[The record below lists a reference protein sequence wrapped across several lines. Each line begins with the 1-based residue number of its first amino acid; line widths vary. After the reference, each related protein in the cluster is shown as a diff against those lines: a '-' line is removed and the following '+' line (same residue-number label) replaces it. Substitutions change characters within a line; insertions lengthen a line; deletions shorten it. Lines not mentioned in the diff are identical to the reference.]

1 MNEGHFTLA
10 FFVYILGN
18 LVNCLRCIC
27 GLVNM
32 GVKGVNGMG
41 KRLLSILG
49 LLIAIVG
56 IVFGGNLVLVLV
68 GCVILGLGQVMKDK
82 EESTTSSM
90 DVIIKEFFEDVQFN
104 PNTHMLNV
112 SDTNIPLPKHD
123 YCSGSG
129 YVQARYK
136 GLDVEFCTLKLTDVT
151 EVLRDETGLWEKN
164 ENTVYTG
171 EWLLCKLDQRF
182 NTWLTIYPR
191 SLLDKQSS
199 KTGNETFDKK
209 FNLRCGDEK
218 LVLEILNSNRLERI
232 MALSNRKFS
241 INLNEDGRLYIA
253 IHDGHGFNSES
264 LQWFVDMI
272 DVFRE

>member
-1 MNEGHFTLA
+1 MS
-10 FFVYILGN
+10 
-18 LVNCLRCIC
+18 

-32 GVKGVNGMG
+32 EVERLNGKNNMA
-41 KRLLSILG
+41 KKILSILG
-49 LLIAIVG
+49 LLFALVG
-56 IVFGGNLVLVLV
+56 IVFGGNLVLVV
-68 GCVILGLGQVMKDK
+68 IGCVILGLGQMIKDK

-199 KTGNETFDKK
+199 KTVNETFDKK

-218 LVLEILNSNRLERI
+218 LVLEILNSKRLERI
-232 MALSNRKFS
+232 MALSNHKFS

-253 IHDGHGFNSES
+253 VHDGHGFNSEN
-264 LQWFVDMI
+264 LRWFVDMI

>member
-1 MNEGHFTLA
+1 
-10 FFVYILGN
+10 
-18 LVNCLRCIC
+18 
-27 GLVNM
+27 
-32 GVKGVNGMG
+32 MG

-56 IVFGGNLVLVLV
+56 IVFGGNLVLVII
-68 GCVILGLGQVMKDK
+68 GCVILGLGQLIKDK
-82 EESTTSSM
+82 EDNELNM
-90 DVIIKEFFEDVQFN
+90 NVVHEFFEDVKMN
-104 PNTHMLNV
+104 PESHILNV

-129 YVQARYK
+129 YVQGKYR
-136 GLDVEFCTLKLTDVT
+136 GLDVEFCTIKLTDVT

-171 EWLLCKLDQRF
+171 EWMLCNLNQRF

-191 SLLDKQSS
+191 NVLDKQSI

-209 FNLRCGDEK
+209 FNLTCGDEK
-218 LVLEILNSNRLERI
+218 SALEILHSNRLERI
-232 MALSNRKFS
+232 MALSNHKFS

-253 IHDGHGFNSES
+253 VHNFKNMND
-264 LQWFVDMI
+264 LKWFVDMI
-272 DVFRE
+272 DVFRG

>member
-1 MNEGHFTLA
+1 MND
-10 FFVYILGN
+10 
-18 LVNCLRCIC
+18 
-27 GLVNM
+27 
-32 GVKGVNGMG
+32 MG

-56 IVFGGNLVLVLV
+56 IVFGGNLVLVIV
-68 GCVILGLGQVMKDK
+68 GCVILGLGQMIKDK
-82 EESTTSSM
+82 EDNSTSDFNEGFGKYFVDVKMNPESH
-90 DVIIKEFFEDVQFN
+90 ILI
-104 PNTHMLNV
+104 V

-129 YVQARYK
+129 YVQGRYK
-136 GLDVEFCTLKLTDVT
+136 RLDVELCTIKLTDMT

-171 EWLLCKLDQRF
+171 EWMLCNLNQRF

-191 SLLDKQSS
+191 NVLDKQSI

-209 FNLRCGDEK
+209 FNLTCGDEK
-218 LVLEILNSNRLERI
+218 SALEILHSNRLERI
-232 MALSNRKFS
+232 MALSNHKFS

-253 IHDGHGFNSES
+253 AHSFKNMND
-264 LQWFVDMI
+264 LKWFVDMI
-272 DVFRE
+272 DAFRA

>member
-1 MNEGHFTLA
+1 M
-10 FFVYILGN
+10 
-18 LVNCLRCIC
+18 
-27 GLVNM
+27 
-32 GVKGVNGMG
+32 NGMG

-49 LLIAIVG
+49 LLIAIMG
-56 IVFGGNLVLVLV
+56 IVFGGNLVLVII
-68 GCVILGLGQVMKDK
+68 GCVILGLGQMIKDK
-82 EESTTSSM
+82 EESTTSGM
-90 DVIIKEFFEDVQFN
+90 DMIIKEFFEDVQFN
-104 PNTHMLNV
+104 PNVQILNV

-136 GLDVEFCTLKLTDVT
+136 GLDVEFCILKLTDVN

-171 EWLLCKLDQRF
+171 EWMLCKLDQRF

-191 SLLDKQSS
+191 MLDKQSI

-218 LVLEILNSNRLERI
+218 LVLEILDSNRLEQI
-232 MALSNRKFS
+232 IALSNHNFS
-241 INLNEDGRLYIA
+241 INLNEDGRLYMA
-253 IHDGHGFNSES
+253 FHGGYGFNSEN
-264 LQWFVDMI
+264 LQWFVNII

>member
-1 MNEGHFTLA
+1 
-10 FFVYILGN
+10 
-18 LVNCLRCIC
+18 
-27 GLVNM
+27 
-32 GVKGVNGMG
+32 MG

-56 IVFGGNLVLVLV
+56 IVFGGNLVLVIV
-68 GCVILGLGQVMKDK
+68 GCVILGLGQMIKDK
-82 EESTTSSM
+82 EDNELNKN
-90 DVIIKEFFEDVQFN
+90 VVYKFFEDVQFN

-129 YVQARYK
+129 YVQGKYK
-136 GLDVEFCTLKLTDVT
+136 GLDVELCTIKLTDVT

-171 EWLLCKLDQRF
+171 EWMLCKLDQRF
-182 NTWLTIYPR
+182 NTWLTIYPC
-191 SLLDKQSS
+191 SLLDKQSI
-199 KTGNETFDKK
+199 KTGNEAFDKK
-209 FNLRCGDEK
+209 FNLTCGDEK
-218 LVLEILNSNRLERI
+218 LALEILDANRLERI
-232 MALSNRKFS
+232 MALSNHKFS

-253 IHDGHGFNSES
+253 AHSFKNMND
-264 LQWFVDMI
+264 LKWFVDMI

>member
-1 MNEGHFTLA
+1 M
-10 FFVYILGN
+10 
-18 LVNCLRCIC
+18 
-27 GLVNM
+27 
-32 GVKGVNGMG
+32 NGMG

-56 IVFGGNLVLVLV
+56 IVFGGNLVLVIV
-68 GCVILGLGQVMKDK
+68 GCVILGLGQMIKDK
-82 EESTTSSM
+82 EDNSTSNFNESFC
-90 DVIIKEFFEDVQFN
+90 KYFEDVKMN
-104 PNTHMLNV
+104 PESHILNV

-129 YVQARYK
+129 YVQGKYK
-136 GLDVEFCTLKLTDVT
+136 GLDVEFCTIKLTDVT

-164 ENTVYTG
+164 ENTIYTG
-171 EWLLCKLDQRF
+171 EWLLCKLDRKF

-191 SLLDKQSS
+191 GFVDLKPS
-199 KTGNETFDKK
+199 KAQNEAFNKK
-209 FNLRCGDEK
+209 FNLCYGDEK
-218 LVLEILNSNRLERI
+218 LALEILVPNRLEKI

-241 INLNEDGRLYIA
+241 INLNEDGRLYMA
-253 IHDGHGFNSES
+253 IHDGHGFNSEN

>member
-1 MNEGHFTLA
+1 
-10 FFVYILGN
+10 
-18 LVNCLRCIC
+18 
-27 GLVNM
+27 
-32 GVKGVNGMG
+32 MG

-56 IVFGGNLVLVLV
+56 IVFGGNLVLVII
-68 GCVILGLGQVMKDK
+68 GCVILGLGQMIKDK
-82 EESTTSSM
+82 EDNSTSNFNESFG
-90 DVIIKEFFEDVQFN
+90 KYFEDVKMN
-104 PNTHMLNV
+104 PENHILNV

-123 YCSGSG
+123 YCSGNG
-129 YVQARYK
+129 YVQGKYK
-136 GLDVEFCTLKLTDVT
+136 GLDVEFCTIKLTDVT
-151 EVLRDETGLWEKN
+151 EILRDETGLWEKN

-253 IHDGHGFNSES
+253 VHDGHGFDSEK

-272 DVFRE
+272 DVFRG

>member
-1 MNEGHFTLA
+1 
-10 FFVYILGN
+10 
-18 LVNCLRCIC
+18 
-27 GLVNM
+27 
-32 GVKGVNGMG
+32 MG

-56 IVFGGNLVLVLV
+56 IVFGGNLILVIV
-68 GCVILGLGQVMKDK
+68 GCVILGLGQMIKDK
-82 EESTTSSM
+82 EDNELNM
-90 DVIIKEFFEDVQFN
+90 NVVHEFFEDVKMN
-104 PNTHMLNV
+104 PESHILNV

-129 YVQARYK
+129 YVQGKYK
-136 GLDVEFCTLKLTDVT
+136 GLDVELCTIKLSDVT

-171 EWLLCKLDQRF
+171 EWMLCNLNQRF

-191 SLLDKQSS
+191 SLLDKQSI
-199 KTGNETFDKK
+199 KTGNEAFDKK
-209 FNLRCGDEK
+209 FNLTCGDEK
-218 LVLEILNSNRLERI
+218 LALKILDSNRLERI
-232 MALSNRKFS
+232 MALSNHKFS
-241 INLNEDGRLYIA
+241 INLNEDGRLYMA
-253 IHDGHGFNSES
+253 IHDGHGFNAEN

>member
-1 MNEGHFTLA
+1 M
-10 FFVYILGN
+10 
-18 LVNCLRCIC
+18 
-27 GLVNM
+27 
-32 GVKGVNGMG
+32 NGMG

-56 IVFGGNLVLVLV
+56 IVFGGNLVLVIV
-68 GCVILGLGQVMKDK
+68 GCVILGLGQMIKDK
-82 EESTTSSM
+82 EDNSTSNFNESFC
-90 DVIIKEFFEDVQFN
+90 KYFEDVKMN
-104 PNTHMLNV
+104 PESHILNV

-129 YVQARYK
+129 YLQGKYK
-136 GLDVEFCTLKLTDVT
+136 GLDVEFCTIKLTDVT

-164 ENTVYTG
+164 ENTIYTG
-171 EWLLCKLDQRF
+171 EWLLCKLDRKF

-191 SLLDKQSS
+191 GFVDLKPS
-199 KTGNETFDKK
+199 KAQNEAFNKK
-209 FNLRCGDEK
+209 LNLCYGDEK
-218 LVLEILNSNRLERI
+218 LALEILDPNRLEKI

-241 INLNEDGRLYIA
+241 INLNEDGRLYMA
-253 IHDGHGFNSES
+253 IHDGHGFNSEN

>member
-1 MNEGHFTLA
+1 
-10 FFVYILGN
+10 
-18 LVNCLRCIC
+18 
-27 GLVNM
+27 
-32 GVKGVNGMG
+32 MG

-56 IVFGGNLVLVLV
+56 IVFGGNLILVIV
-68 GCVILGLGQVMKDK
+68 GCVILGLGQMIKDK
-82 EESTTSSM
+82 EDNELNM
-90 DVIIKEFFEDVQFN
+90 NVVHEFFEDVKMN
-104 PNTHMLNV
+104 PENHILNV

-129 YVQARYK
+129 YVQGKYK
-136 GLDVEFCTLKLTDVT
+136 GLDVELCTIKLTDVT

-171 EWLLCKLDQRF
+171 EWMLCNLNQRF

-191 SLLDKQSS
+191 SLLDKQSI
-199 KTGNETFDKK
+199 KTGNEAFDKK
-209 FNLRCGDEK
+209 FNLTCGDEK
-218 LVLEILNSNRLERI
+218 LALEILDSNRLEQI

-253 IHDGHGFNSES
+253 AHSFKNMND
-264 LQWFVDMI
+264 LKWFVDMI

>member
-1 MNEGHFTLA
+1 
-10 FFVYILGN
+10 
-18 LVNCLRCIC
+18 
-27 GLVNM
+27 
-32 GVKGVNGMG
+32 MG

-56 IVFGGNLVLVLV
+56 IVFGGNLILVIV
-68 GCVILGLGQVMKDK
+68 GCVILGLGQMIKDK
-82 EESTTSSM
+82 EDDELNM
-90 DVIIKEFFEDVQFN
+90 NVVHKFFEDVQFN

-129 YVQARYK
+129 YVQGKYK
-136 GLDVEFCTLKLTDVT
+136 GLDVELCTIKLTDVT

-171 EWLLCKLDQRF
+171 EWMLCKLDQRF
-182 NTWLTIYPR
+182 NTWLTIYPC
-191 SLLDKQSS
+191 SLLDKQSI
-199 KTGNETFDKK
+199 KTGNEAFDNK
-209 FNLRCGDEK
+209 FNLTCGDEK
-218 LVLEILNSNRLERI
+218 LALEILDSNRLERI
-232 MALSNRKFS
+232 IALSNHKFS

-253 IHDGHGFNSES
+253 AHSFKNMND
-264 LQWFVDMI
+264 LKWFVDMI